1 MIGRLILKTIVVLTF
16 AFIGIIA
23 LAVIGIFG
31 YFFLALAFP
40 QRMTVTGRVTD
51 PAGRPLKA
59 VEVRAVP
66 LPVYD
71 PYSEAGSMQ
80 PQDKE
85 HITVTDKLGRF
96 RFKRLIASGGVKEG
110 MWMQEYDIVV
120 KTQGYTPKIIR
131 IRNDFEKHKDLITLG
146 DLVLEEQ
153 TPPDKIF
160 GGWQPPPKGVPK
172 RKTQLGDG
180 GPIDL
185 GIK

>member
-1 MIGRLILKTIVVLTF
+1 MVSRLILKTTVVLTF
-16 AFIGIIA
+16 AFVGIIA
-23 LAVIGIFG
+23 LTVIGIFG

-51 PAGRPLKA
+51 PAGRPLKS

-71 PYSEAGSMQ
+71 PYSETGSMQ

-110 MWMQEYDIVV
+110 MWLQEYDILVNA
-120 KTQGYTPKIIR
+120 KGCTTQTIHV
-131 IRNDFEKHKDLITLG
+131 RNDFKNHKDLITLG
-146 DLVLEEQ
+146 DFVLEEQ
-153 TPPDKIF
+153 TPPDKIL
-160 GGWQPPPKGVPK
+160 GGWQPQAK
-172 RKTQLGDG
+172 LGDG
-180 GPIDL
+180 GPIDSK
-185 GIK
+185 IK